1 MSTFLSFTSIDLL
14 FPHLLQ
20 LLHLPL
26 VNSPS
31 GLTAQLFSRLT
42 HREQQRQ
49 RTLNTGPYFYFVSSF
64 GFVVLLCVLASPVGY
79 DGSYV
84 SVGFWSLRWLYIHF
98 FLYFSVVFFFKYL
111 WSVVDLQGT
120 MSRSAEEV
128 NKLTESTYKVSVY
141 TTGAT
146 HTHTRTLKYT
156 QPCVFPLQSLTP
168 VLLHLLTE
176 KDFYC
181 YFGESLKCR

>member
-79 DGSYV
+79 DGSHV

-98 FLYFSVVFFFKYL
+98 FPVFFSCFFFKISLVGSGFTGNHVEERGGGEQADRKY
-111 WSVVDLQGT
+111 LQGECVHN
-120 MSRSAEEV
+120 RCPPH
-128 NKLTESTYKVSVY
+128 
-141 TTGAT
+141 T
-146 HTHTRTLKYT
+146 HTHVHSNTHSHVC
-156 QPCVFPLQSLTP
+156 PHCN
-168 VLLHLLTE
+168 LLHL
-176 KDFYC
+176 FY
-181 YFGESLKCR
+181 FTSSPKKTFTVILVSL